1 MAIVKQVAA
10 ARHCAGHRRDQV
22 QGGAVLV
29 SGVIGSRFDTDE
41 TLDIAGRSPFLPQTR
56 APLSDAR
63 RLVTLFRSH
72 LTNARACADP

>member
-29 SGVIGSRFDTDE
+29 SGVVGDRFDADE
-41 TLDIAGRSPFLPQTR
+41 TLDIAGRSLLPQTR
-56 APLSDAR
+56 AHLSYAR

-72 LTNARACADP
+72 LTNARAFADP